1 MASCEN
7 LIALFTPRFEA
18 APDDLQLATNIVK
31 MLSSTEGCT
40 DNDLF
45 KNAAN
50 TMHRLDPSYNSAHF
64 LYQLYS
70 AEGDVDNALKFIDEA
85 IAYPESDNAV
95 DAQYAYEAAAFAF
108 KSSRNAA
115 AFEYAMKA
123 AELDSALAGKAY
135 MLIGTIWGSLVCQG
149 NEIERRAP
157 YWVAVDYMVKAK
169 NADPSLAEEA
179 NKHIAQY
186 RQYYPQTAEAFMYN
200 VTDGDSYTVSCGG
213 MRAVTTV
220 KTQQ

>member
-1 MASCEN
+1 PNYS
-7 LIALFTPRFEA
+7 
-18 APDDLQLATNIVK
+18 
-31 MLSSTEGCT
+31 
-40 DNDLF
+40 
-45 KNAAN
+45 
-50 TMHRLDPSYNSAHF
+50 SAHF

-70 AEGDVDNALKFIDEA
+70 AEGDTENAFKYIDEA
-85 IAYPESDNAV
+85 IEYPESDSAT
-95 DAQYAYEAAAFAF
+95 DAQYSYEAATFAF
-108 KSSRNAA
+108 KSSMNAN
-115 AFEYAMKA
+115 AFEYALQA
-123 AELDSALAGKAY
+123 AELDPSYAGKSY

-157 YWVAVDYMVKAK
+157 YWVAVDYMQKAK
-169 NADPSLAEEA
+169 KADPSLAEEA
-179 NKHIAQY
+179 DKHIAQY